1 MTLICTVQYLRYDEM
16 RKGTIGMT
24 YEIFEEK
31 MGMDKH
37 VVVVEFQ
44 DGFATWDVT
53 ALYGYLYVVGED
65 ESDFESKVGNTQNAK
80 AAEVD
85 RYVASVVDAQRELQG
100 ASVKK

>member
-1 MTLICTVQYLRYDEM
+1 
-16 RKGTIGMT
+16 
-24 YEIFEEK
+24 

-37 VVVVEFQ
+37 LLVVEFQ

-85 RYVASVVDAQRELQG
+85 RYVASIVDAQGELQG
-100 ASVKK
+100 TSLKK